1 MGLHVE
7 FALGEEAGWVSI
19 IISFHCLVRCQVG
32 GLVGGVR
39 SWQGCFI
46 WHLGDYGRAGNG
58 SGTVRCV
65 EYRE

>member
-1 MGLHVE
+1 MGQHHHIFPL
-7 FALGEEAGWVSI
+7 FGRVS
-19 IISFHCLVRCQVG
+19 S

-46 WHLGDYGRAGNG
+46 RHLGDYGRAGNG